1 MNMHWKTTAIIAA
14 LLSAPVVAQP
24 NLVGSEWQLVSPK
37 VAEPLPTLSF
47 QAKGISGFA
56 GCNRFTGHTNA
67 EGKLMVATT
76 RMMCPPAMMQT
87 EQAYIGF
94 LSQPFQIKTDG
105 KAQQLVLTSS
115 AGEYRFVR
123 KQDKVAGHP
132 AAATAPAQRP
142 QYLYVSSQRKNCSAG
157 AGQMQC
163 LQVRSSENQPWQ
175 LFYGEIEGFT
185 PQPDTAYYL
194 KLRYETVQNPPAD
207 ASAVRTILDR
217 VVFSETISRSV
228 Q

>member
-1 MNMHWKTTAIIAA
+1 MHWKTTTIIVA
-14 LLSAPVVAQP
+14 LLSAPVMARP
-24 NLVGSEWQLVSPK
+24 NLIGTDWQLESPK

-56 GCNRFTGHTNA
+56 GCNRFTGHRNA
-67 EGKLMVATT
+67 EGQWVLATT
-76 RMMCPPAMMQT
+76 RMMCAPAMMQT

-94 LSQPFQIKTDG
+94 LSQPFHIKTDG
-105 KAQQLVLTSS
+105 KAQQLVLSGS

-123 KQDKVAGHP
+123 KPEQAAGHN
-132 AAATAPAQRP
+132 AAATAPVQRP
-142 QYLYVSSQRKNCSAG
+142 QYLYVSSVRKNCSAG

-163 LQVRSSENQPWQ
+163 LQVRSREDQPWQ

-185 PQPDTAYYL
+185 PQAGNSYYL
-194 KLRYETVQNPPAD
+194 KLRYEEVNQPPAD
-207 ASAVRTILDR
+207 ASSVRTILER
-217 VVFSETISRSV
+217 VVFSETISRKV

>member
-1 MNMHWKTTAIIAA
+1 MHWKTTAIIVA
-14 LLSAPVVAQP
+14 LLSAPVLAQP
-24 NLVGSEWQLVSPK
+24 NLIGTDWQLASPK

-56 GCNRFTGHTNA
+56 GCNRFTGHSNA
-67 EGKLMVATT
+67 EGKLMIATT

-94 LSQPFQIKTDG
+94 LSQPFRIQADG
-105 KAQQLVLTSS
+105 KAQQLVLTDK
-115 AGEYRFVR
+115 AGNEYRFVR
-123 KQDKVAGHP
+123 KLDKAAGQS

-142 QYLYVSSQRKNCSAG
+142 QYLYVSAVRKNCSAG

-175 LFYGEIEGFT
+175 LFYGEIEGFK

-194 KLRYETVQNPPAD
+194 KLRYETVPNPPAD
-207 ASAVRTILDR
+207 ASAVRTILER
-217 VVFSETISRSV
+217 VVFSETITRSRL
-228 Q
+228 

>member
-1 MNMHWKTTAIIAA
+1 MHWKTIAIMAS
-14 LLSAPVVAQP
+14 LLSAPVLARP
-24 NLVGSEWQLVSPK
+24 NLIGTDWQLVSPK
-37 VAEPLPTLSF
+37 VAEPQPTLSF

-56 GCNRFTGHTNA
+56 GCNRFTGHSNA
-67 EGKLMVATT
+67 EGKLVIATT

-87 EQAYIGF
+87 EQAYVGF

-105 KAQQLVLTSS
+105 KAQQLVLTGK
-115 AGEYRFVR
+115 AGDEYRFVR
-123 KQDKVAGHP
+123 KQDKAAGQNT
-132 AAATAPAQRP
+132 AATAPAQRP
-142 QYLYVSSQRKNCSAG
+142 QYLYVSAVRKNCSAG

-194 KLRYETVQNPPAD
+194 KLRYETVTNPPAD
-207 ASAVRTILDR
+207 ASAVRTILER
-217 VVFSETISRSV
+217 VVFSETVTRTKM
-228 Q
+228 

>member
-1 MNMHWKTTAIIAA
+1 MYWKTIAIMAS
-14 LLSAPVVAQP
+14 LLSAPVLARP
-24 NLVGSEWQLVSPK
+24 NLIGTEWQLVSPK

-47 QAKGISGFA
+47 QARGVSGFA
-56 GCNRFTGHTNA
+56 GCNRFTGQSNA
-67 EGKLMVATT
+67 EGKLVIATT
-76 RMMCPPAMMQT
+76 RMMCSPAMMQT
-87 EQAYIGF
+87 EQAYIGL
-94 LSQPFQIKTDG
+94 LSQPFRIQTDG
-105 KAQQLVLTSS
+105 KAQQLVLTGS

-123 KQDKVAGHP
+123 KLDKAAGQS
-132 AAATAPAQRP
+132 AAATAPVQRP

-163 LQVRSSENQPWQ
+163 LQVRSNDQQPWQ

-194 KLRYETVQNPPAD
+194 KLRYETVPNPPAD
-207 ASAVRTILDR
+207 APAVRTILER